1 MNSSQKKKADAL
13 AALSAIDRARLDRLA
28 ARAEVS
34 AEAIWNEV
42 WLYGFED
49 IEESVDADLEAQED
63 IAAGRTI
70 PHEEVM
76 AQARRN
82 LESNVR
88 REKKQAEALA
98 SLSATDHARLERL
111 AARAD
116 VTPEAIWP
124 DVWL

>member
-1 MNSSQKKKADAL
+1 MNSSQKKKAEAL
-13 AALSAIDRARLDRLA
+13 ATLSVTDRARLDRLA
-28 ARAEVS
+28 TRAEVS

-42 WLYGFED
+42 WLYGFQD

-88 REKKQAEALA
+88 REKNQAKALA
-98 SLSATDHARLERL
+98 GLSG
-111 AARAD
+111 
-116 VTPEAIWP
+116 
-124 DVWL
+124 